1 MIQGIHQQ
9 SANFKVEYW
18 FIRKVSF
25 SNLTI
30 LDRFNLE
37 IKQNEMYS
45 ENSNIVG
52 EILNEMATGKIV
64 SVGMFWNRL
73 GYAKNVIIAIFNWL

>member
-1 MIQGIHQQ
+1 M
-9 SANFKVEYW
+9 F
-18 FIRKVSF
+18 FFCF

-45 ENSNIVG
+45 ENSKVMG

-64 SVGMFWNRL
+64 SVGMFWDTE
-73 GYAKNVIIAIFNWL
+73 IIMKRMH

>member
-9 SANFKVEYW
+9 SA
-18 FIRKVSF
+18 RKANSMLNVDIHPYDVSF

-45 ENSNIVG
+45 ENSFMLG
-52 EILNEMATGKIV
+52 EILYEMATGKIV
-64 SVGMFWNRL
+64 NVGMLSGIRE
-73 GYAKNVIIAIFNWL
+73 AMQRV